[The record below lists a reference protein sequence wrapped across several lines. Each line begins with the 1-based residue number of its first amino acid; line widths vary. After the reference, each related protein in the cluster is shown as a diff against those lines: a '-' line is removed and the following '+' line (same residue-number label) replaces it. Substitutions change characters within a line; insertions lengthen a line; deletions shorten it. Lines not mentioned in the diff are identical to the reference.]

1 MNIPLK
7 KNMRVSLIACLIVF
21 CLGVFACARAP
32 YTGRSQLM
40 IMDVDEEKAL
50 GAAYSKE
57 ILKKSA
63 VVTGTSQSRMVDR
76 VGKRIAAAAEQP
88 DPEVPE
94 PIEFKWE
101 FHTVK
106 DNEVNAFCLPGGS
119 VFVNTGILNVVKSDD
134 ELAAIIGHEVAH
146 ALVRHGAERMSQE
159 SLSSLFQSVG
169 ALAVGVATQSDG
181 ASELFSSAYGAGMQY
196 GVLLPFSRTHESEA
210 DYIGLILATKAGYDP
225 AAAVTF
231 WQRMASMNKNAEIAE
246 WQSTHPSD
254 ETRIAE
260 LKKLLPEM
268 EKYRPKKK

>member
-1 MNIPLK
+1 MNGVLK
-7 KNMRVSLIACLIVF
+7 KCVRILPGLCLAML
-21 CLGVFACARAP
+21 CLGLFSCAKAP

-57 ILKKSA
+57 ILNKSA
-63 VVTGTSQSRMVDR
+63 VVTGTPQSRMVER

-88 DPEVPE
+88 DKDVPE

-119 VFVNTGILNVVKSDD
+119 VFVNTGILNIVKSDD

-146 ALVRHGAERMSQE
+146 ALVRHGAERMSQQ

-169 ALAVGVATQSDG
+169 ALAVGIATQSNG
-181 ASELFSSAYGAGMQY
+181 ASELFSSAYGTGVQY

-210 DYIGLILATKAGYDP
+210 DYIGLILATKAGYEP

-231 WQRMASMNKNAEIAE
+231 WQRMAAMNKDSKIAE

-268 EKYRPKKK
+268 EKYRPKK